1 MSILLTNRS
10 KIMARTK
17 KNTINKRVQTVSRL
31 KPQTTIQIYSL
42 ENRHEVENLVRI
54 LRQSAGK
61 KQNLMSKRIAVGK
74 SKVFA
79 EKATTEKLVTVETP
93 A

>member
-1 MSILLTNRS
+1 
-10 KIMARTK
+10 MARTK